1 MTYRIERLNSLL
13 RHEISDI
20 IQRQVKDPRL
30 GVFVSVTSVEV
41 SSDLKFAKV
50 FISCMG
56 SESEKKETLKAL
68 TSAAGFIRHEL
79 GNRMQARR
87 IPELAF
93 RLDETIEKADR
104 VLRLIDQI
112 SEEEKKES

>member
-1 MTYRIERLNSLL
+1 MTYRIERFNSLL
-13 RHEISDI
+13 RQEISDI
-20 IQRQVKDPRL
+20 IRRQVKDPRL
-30 GVFVSVTSVEV
+30 SVFISVTAVEI

-50 FISCMG
+50 HFSSMG
-56 SESEKKETLKAL
+56 TENEKKEILRAL

-87 IPELAF
+87 IPELSF

-112 SEEEKKES
+112 SEEENKQS

>member
-13 RHEISDI
+13 RQEISDI
-20 IQRQVKDPRL
+20 IQRHVKDPRL
-30 GVFVSVTSVEV
+30 GVFVSVTAIDV

-50 FISCMG
+50 YVSSMG
-56 SESEKKETLKAL
+56 TESEKKETLRAL
-68 TSAAGFIRHEL
+68 NSAAGFIRHEL

-87 IPELAF
+87 IPELNF

-104 VLRLIDQI
+104 VLRLIDRI
-112 SEEEKKES
+112 SEEENTQS